1 MGGMSRE
8 EELQVEGVITNYVS
22 SAARALRRLFGPRIF
37 VVVKY

>member
-1 MGGMSRE
+1 VGGMSGE
-8 EELQVEGVITNYVS
+8 EELQVEVITNYVS

>member
-1 MGGMSRE
+1 MSGE
-8 EELQVEGVITNYVS
+8 EELQVEEGQVITNYVS